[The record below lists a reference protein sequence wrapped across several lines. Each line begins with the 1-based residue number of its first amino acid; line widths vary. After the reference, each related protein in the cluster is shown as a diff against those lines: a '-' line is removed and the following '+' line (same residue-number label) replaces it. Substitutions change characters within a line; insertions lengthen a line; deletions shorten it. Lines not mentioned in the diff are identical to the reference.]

1 MSAARRCPSRL
12 DRHHELSPRARS
24 RRRAWASA
32 NSFLSTRSESASA
45 IADARSSEFGN
56 AWNNRTSASFDAA
69 SDAAHATTRRAERE
83 KVTSQRMRSK
93 RCLLVSIGLLVSA
106 RSTHTHNARGT
117 PLLPALAR
125 PKQAEKLRSDGV
137 ERRRGLRTESGRFHT
152 EIPPDA
158 TADQPGG
165 SIGSPVDHRAGVRPA
180 SLRLHMARA
189 AQIDRDGAEELT
201 MCRRLS
207 SNHDVYRA
215 DVWRDGPEDAVLG
228 VRAFLV
234 GDWNVDNGNPD
245 SHCRH
250 EGKLRAS
257 GNSYG
262 VSLYCFILRQSVTV
276 LIFRASAARFRLPL
290 KRSSARRINSR
301 SCDRIFKGSPS
312 GAPFFF

>member
-1 MSAARRCPSRL
+1 M
-12 DRHHELSPRARS
+12 
-24 RRRAWASA
+24 
-32 NSFLSTRSESASA
+32 
-45 IADARSSEFGN
+45 
-56 AWNNRTSASFDAA
+56 
-69 SDAAHATTRRAERE
+69 
-83 KVTSQRMRSK
+83 
-93 RCLLVSIGLLVSA
+93 
-106 RSTHTHNARGT
+106 
-117 PLLPALAR
+117 LPALAR
-125 PKQAEKLRSDGV
+125 PKQAEHRDRMESSEDAAYELKAGDFTLKSRPMRRPIRQAVRSAA
-137 ERRRGLRTESGRFHT
+137 L
-152 EIPPDA
+152 
-158 TADQPGG
+158 
-165 SIGSPVDHRAGVRPA
+165 SIAALGCSRA
-180 SLRLHMARA
+180 SLRLDMARA
-189 AQIDRDGAEELT
+189 AQIDRDGAEKLT

-207 SNHDVYRA
+207 SDHDVYRA
-215 DVWRDGPEDAVLG
+215 DLRFVWRDGPEDAVLG

-301 SCDRIFKGSPS
+301 SCDRIFKGSPG

>member
-1 MSAARRCPSRL
+1 M
-12 DRHHELSPRARS
+12 
-24 RRRAWASA
+24 
-32 NSFLSTRSESASA
+32 
-45 IADARSSEFGN
+45 
-56 AWNNRTSASFDAA
+56 
-69 SDAAHATTRRAERE
+69 
-83 KVTSQRMRSK
+83 
-93 RCLLVSIGLLVSA
+93 
-106 RSTHTHNARGT
+106 
-117 PLLPALAR
+117 
-125 PKQAEKLRSDGV
+125 
-137 ERRRGLRTESGRFHT
+137 
-152 EIPPDA
+152 
-158 TADQPGG
+158 
-165 SIGSPVDHRAGVRPA
+165 HRA
-180 SLRLHMARA
+180 SLRLDVARA

-207 SNHDVYRA
+207 SDHDVYRA

-228 VRAFLV
+228 ARAFLV

-245 SHCRH
+245 SHYRH